1 MKHKG
6 LNQLVSAATV
16 NGRFCSALLRNPS
29 QALAVGYFG
38 HSFSLT
44 PEERDLVVGIQA
56 QRLEDFAAQVYSWMR
71 LGGQT
76 PTGNGHNGNGH
87 NGNGH
92 NGNGHKGN
100 GHNGNGRN
108 SNGRVSQ
115 GQPQQLSGLLE
126 MDRIW

>member
-16 NGRFCSALLRNPS
+16 NGRFCNALLRNPA

-71 LGGQT
+71 LGGKNHNGNGYN
-76 PTGNGHNGNGH
+76 GNGHNGNGH

-92 NGNGHKGN
+92 NGNGHADQ
-100 GHNGNGRN
+100 RQ
-108 SNGRVSQ
+108 R
-115 GQPQQLSGLLE
+115 PQLSGLLE
-126 MDRIW
+126 LDRIW

>member
-16 NGRFCSALLRNPS
+16 NGRFCSTLLRDPA

-44 PEERDLVVGIQA
+44 PEERDLVIGIQA
-56 QRLEDFAAQVYSWMR
+56 QRLEDFAAQIYSWMR
-71 LGGQT
+71 LGGNGHNRNGHN
-76 PTGNGHNGNGH
+76 GNGHNGNGH

-92 NGNGHKGN
+92 NGNGYA
-100 GHNGNGRN
+100 
-108 SNGRVSQ
+108 SQ
-115 GQPQQLSGLLE
+115 GQRRQLSGLLE
-126 MDRIW
+126 LDRI